1 LIKIYKIENKK
12 IAVISGGVDTI
23 KFRPSKEIIVTRKML
38 SIPINKIILFTV
50 RNLVPRMGLENLI
63 VAFKS
68 IINYAKDIH
77 LIIGGAG
84 PLKEKLMTLT
94 KELELENHISFVGFI
109 QEELLAD
116 YYSAADLFVLPTKE
130 LEGFGLV
137 TLEAMACGLPVLG
150 TPVGGT
156 REILEKF
163 DASFIFKETDPESL
177 SELIIEKY
185 KIIKKSP
192 KRWHQIHKSC
202 RKFVEENYT
211 CEKNVNRMEKIFS
224 IP

>member
-1 LIKIYKIENKK
+1 
-12 IAVISGGVDTI
+12 
-23 KFRPSKEIIVTRKML
+23 
-38 SIPINKIILFTV
+38 
-50 RNLVPRMGLENLI
+50 MGLENLI
-63 VAFKS
+63 VAFKNV
-68 IINYAKDIH
+68 INSAKDIH

-84 PLKEKLMTLT
+84 SLKEKLLSLT

-156 REILEKF
+156 KEILEKF
-163 DASFIFKETDPESL
+163 DASFIFKETDPESI
-177 SELIIEKY
+177 SELILEKY
-185 KIIKKSP
+185 KNLKKSP
-192 KRWHQIHKSC
+192 KRWHQIKKSC

-211 CEKNVNRMEKIFS
+211 FGKNVNRIEKIFS
-224 IP
+224 VP